1 METNSEVAGGGGF
14 EGVVG
19 RRAVRSRARKQ
30 AQAQKDLEKAI
41 ARAEVMG
48 VQMRPLPPGMTGSVK
63 GAVRAMVGEYES
75 WGIAH
80 QLVQGAMDPSNP
92 RQLDFISRLKEWIDG
107 LETQKSESSQVQK
120 RVVLNLGGVG
130 SSVAAG
136 SPLEERLAQLE
147 SENARLR
154 SLLTGAGPLAASL
167 PQRTLSDVATPL
179 GGSPPPPG
187 SPPEE
192 TV

>member
-1 METNSEVAGGGGF
+1 METNNSGEGF
-14 EGVVG
+14 EKVIG
-19 RRAVRSRARKQ
+19 RRAVRSKARKQ

-41 ARAEVMG
+41 ARAEVLG
-48 VQMRPLPPGMTGSVK
+48 VEMRPLPPGITGSVK

-92 RQLDFISRLKEWIDG
+92 RQLDYISRLKEWIDG

-130 SSVAAG
+130 SAIPTG

-147 SENARLR
+147 AENNRLR
-154 SLLTGAGPLAASL
+154 AQLAGASPLAASL
-167 PQRTLSDVATPL
+167 PQRTLADVATPL
-179 GGSPPPPG
+179 GGSSPPPG
-187 SPPEE
+187 TPPEK